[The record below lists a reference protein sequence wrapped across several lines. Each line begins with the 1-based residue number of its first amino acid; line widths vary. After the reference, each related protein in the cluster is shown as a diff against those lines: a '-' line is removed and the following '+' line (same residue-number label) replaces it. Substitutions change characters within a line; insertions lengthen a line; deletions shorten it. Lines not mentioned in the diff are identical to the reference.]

1 MCRVEFLVWL
11 PQIRSHSEK
20 QAVLSVY
27 GTRMMERDR
36 LSRKESEK
44 RKDEIEMTE
53 KMRFV

>member
-27 GTRMMERDR
+27 GTRMTERDR